1 MKKGRGSRDFVFPQI
16 SGRFPVSAKA
26 WESEEVFGFRS
37 AAKKVGSRHQIPNPT
52 QQQQGETQ
60 NLARAVKTWK
70 YRPPP
75 SPQCKCL
82 QIIPLS
88 RTNGRVQWQAYKREQ
103 MPSVISIRFI
113 QSISSSSS
121 CFTTASLDFNV
132 KCWTIHIFYNRY
144 KVFEMDRGCMF
155 TQIDAR
161 ITIGSLAD
169 PLWLIPHDANTSLT
183 PSWSPT
189 TANDQFSDTFL
200 KKYWRC
206 NNAHKTRFYNGR
218 WQFCHLQNPLPQ
230 T

>member
-121 CFTTASLDFNV
+121 CKLGFQCKMLFLVIQSTYF
-132 KCWTIHIFYNRY
+132 I
-144 KVFEMDRGCMF
+144 
-155 TQIDAR
+155 ID
-161 ITIGSLAD
+161 IK
-169 PLWLIPHDANTSLT
+169 
-183 PSWSPT
+183 
-189 TANDQFSDTFL
+189 FL
-200 KKYWRC
+200 KWTGDVCLPKSMPGLLLGLWPIHSDSFPTMQIRPS
-206 NNAHKTRFYNGR
+206 HRPD
-218 WQFCHLQNPLPQ
+218 LQQQLMSNFL
-230 T
+230 THF